1 MTTPSSNIAEAID
14 IAALRHI
21 GGFFEASDYGL
32 IEIYGPD
39 ARRFLQSQTTNDVF
53 ALPEYGFQFN
63 SLLDRKAHIQSF
75 FRLYRKHDSYRILIE
90 KKQISATLE
99 HLDKFRFADKVEFL
113 DLTNSGKFFA
123 VQGPMSRRLINAGFT
138 GASKL
143 HVFDHA
149 LSDAHLFDC
158 AVHIFKC
165 SLTGDDGYFMWL
177 AGGDVQ
183 AFSDK
188 FKAACKA
195 CELLAIDSSEL
206 NVARVEAGML
216 QFGVDFGAENFL
228 PETGLEHDAASYT
241 KGCFQG
247 QEVLARVKS
256 QGAPSRGLMGLMF
269 DEGEK
274 LSFGI
279 DSKIMVGVDEIGWM
293 RSNVYS
299 KSLNRTI
306 AFAFLKRDFRVPDK
320 VWNVIIDGKELSM
333 QIVSLPFYKAETA
346 IQRAQRLYE
355 EAINTYARHGDS
367 SSKCIALLREALSLS
382 PKYED
387 AYEALGVILS
397 KSGEIEEAILLMKKL
412 AELNPDSVMA
422 HTNLSVFYVE
432 KGLKDEAE
440 EELAISMSIRM
451 RVAAKQATDERK
463 EKEEKELLRQKTLER
478 MAMFKEVLTIDEDDL
493 LANYGCGD
501 CHVALGEY
509 EEAIPLLE
517 KTIALKPSYTVA
529 YVALGAAFEGLLD
542 LTRAKAIYQE
552 GVAVASKRGD
562 LMPMQEMQKRLALL
576 QMKESA
582 DKTS

>member
-1 MTTPSSNIAEAID
+1 MTMPPSNIAEVID
-14 IAALRHI
+14 IVGLRHI

-99 HLDKFRFADKVEFL
+99 HLDKFRFADKVDFL

-123 VQGPMSRRLINAGFT
+123 VQGPMSRRLINSGFT

-143 HVFDHA
+143 EVFEHA
-149 LSDAHLFDC
+149 LSDAHLFEC
-158 AVHIFKC
+158 AVHILKC

-177 AGGDVQ
+177 ANAD
-183 AFSDK
+183 APLFSNK
-188 FKAACKA
+188 FRAACKN
-195 CELLAIDSSEL
+195 CELIEIHANEL
-206 NVARVEAGML
+206 NVARVEAGL
-216 QFGVDFGAENFL
+216 LHFGVDFGAENFL

-269 DEGEK
+269 AEGDK
-274 LSFGI
+274 LSFAL
-279 DSKIMVGVDEIGWM
+279 DSKIMMGSDEIGWM

-299 KSLNRTI
+299 QSLNCTI

-320 VWNVIIDGKELSM
+320 LIDVAINGKTFSV

-346 IQRAQRLYE
+346 VERAQRLYE
-355 EAINTYARHGDS
+355 EAIDTYARHTDS
-367 SSKCIALLREALSLS
+367 SQKCVALLREALSLS

-397 KSGEIEEAILLMKKL
+397 KSGEIEEAISLMKKL

-451 RVAAKQATDERK
+451 RVAAKQVTDERK
-463 EKEEKELLRQKTLER
+463 EKEEKEILRQKTLER

-501 CHVALGEY
+501 CHVALGEFA
-509 EEAIPLLE
+509 EAIPLLE
-517 KTIALKPSYTVA
+517 KTIALKPAYTVA
-529 YVALGAAFEGLLD
+529 YVALGAASEGLLD
-542 LTRAKAIYQE
+542 FQKAKTIYQE

-576 QMKESA
+576 QMKEST